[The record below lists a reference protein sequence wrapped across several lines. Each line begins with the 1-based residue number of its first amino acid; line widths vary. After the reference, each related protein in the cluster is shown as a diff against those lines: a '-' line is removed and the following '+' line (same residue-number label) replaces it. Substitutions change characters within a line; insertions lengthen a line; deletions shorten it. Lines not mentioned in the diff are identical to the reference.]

1 MDKRNDTRREV
12 LLDVRN
18 EPITSIDEL
27 VEQCHRAL
35 SAQLWMT
42 CCWSKG
48 GSNWKIGDFNYLVV
62 SVEPDEDTSLYVQF
76 WAEPRERVWTE
87 IGSGESCPG
96 AIRYIGSSQRN
107 AIEARGY
114 ARGGRAG
121 NYEKELVIDSAAAAE
136 AAALEVLQIFFE
148 VFGYRGQWRLSI
160 ERHRGERA
168 DHRPVYTSVTPE
180 DVAKVAA
187 QRRVPGDGHEQR
199 RHAAR
204 GLDTRAAQVRRD
216 HGLASSEAESLFARR
231 FTGGRDANAASV
243 GRGDREGQ
251 FEAQVREGLAHRC
264 AHGSHLH
271 AARPGW
277 WRDGGVARA
286 VSASLDEQLARLR
299 ARAPACRRSGETSPD
314 ITAGRAHSLTEP
326 GHRQLGTTRQMLVT
340 RRM

>member
-1 MDKRNDTRREV
+1 MRTRA
-12 LLDVRN
+12 
-18 EPITSIDEL
+18 
-27 VEQCHRAL
+27 C
-35 SAQLWMT
+35 T
-42 CCWSKG
+42 CSSG
-48 GSNWKIGDFNYLVV
+48 PSHASV
-62 SVEPDEDTSLYVQF
+62 S
-76 WAEPRERVWTE
+76 WTE

-96 AIRYIGSSQRN
+96 AIRYIGSAQRN

-180 DVAKVAA
+180 DFAKVAA
-187 QRRVPGDGHEQR
+187 RAGYQATVTNSGDTRLVALTRGRRKFLAVMDWRIAKQNLYSLVALQADLTLTQPVSDEAISQVNSR
-199 RHAAR
+199 FKFVKVWRTDARTVRMQHAAR
-204 GLDTRAAQVRRD
+204 A
-216 HGLASSEAESLFARR
+216 
-231 FTGGRDANAASV
+231 
-243 GRGDREGQ
+243 
-251 FEAQVREGLAHRC
+251 
-264 AHGSHLH
+264 
-271 AARPGW
+271 GW

-286 VSASLDEQLARLR
+286 VAASLDEQLARMR
-299 ARAPACRRSGETSPD
+299 ARAPACRRAGETSPD

-326 GHRQLGTTRQMLVT
+326 GHRQLVSTKQMLVT